1 MKKFDIT
8 TFLIN
13 LGITAL
19 FSLGGI
25 GLVSVIATAIYRIFQ
40 YNTLLGVAGIVW
52 WVAVVGIAIYFTVK
66 EDK

>member
-1 MKKFDIT
+1 MKKFDIR

-13 LGITAL
+13 LGITIL

-25 GLVSVIATAIYRIFQ
+25 GLVSCVGILVYQLFQ
-40 YNTLLGVAGIVW
+40 YNTLLGIAGIIW
-52 WVAVVGIAIYFTVK
+52 WVSVVGFATYFTMK

>member
-8 TFLIN
+8 LFLIN
-13 LGITAL
+13 LGITSL

-25 GLVSVIATAIYRIFQ
+25 GLVSAIAIAIYRIFQ
-40 YNTLLGVAGIVW
+40 YNALLGVAGLVW
-52 WVAVVGIAIYFTVK
+52 WVSVVGIAAYFTMK

>member
-8 TFLIN
+8 LFLIN

-25 GLVSVIATAIYRIFQ
+25 GLVSAIATAIYRIFQ
-40 YNTLLGVAGIVW
+40 YNTLLGIAGLVW
-52 WVAVVGIAIYFTVK
+52 WVSVVGIAAYFTMK